1 MAALISVLYAVGKMA
16 AASSTARVPV
26 TIVTGSLG
34 AGKSTL
40 LRRIITEKHGMR
52 VAVIENEFAESMGLE
67 SLILK
72 QDLGGK
78 IADGFFELS
87 NGCLCCSQRDGLV
100 DTLQRIMRH
109 RERFDLIVVET
120 SGLADP
126 GPVAATFWTDLGE
139 EDASLSLDGIIAVVD
154 APHFGEELRRDRPAG
169 AVNEVER
176 QVAFADVLLLNKTD
190 LVPEADALHRVEETL
205 RSIND
210 TASVTRCTHCDV
222 PLADLLNLRAFDADT
237 ARASL
242 LSRLLDLREVREVQA
257 TTASAT
263 MCSSACEAA
272 AGHGHGAS
280 GSCHGHEHAVALVP
294 HKHDPGVTS
303 KVWQQVRTLEYSRF
317 RQWLGVLLWEARIPA
332 ATDLPGARAEL
343 ASEDMVAAADALR
356 VFRMK
361 GVIWLLGAPAE
372 DRSTALLQRET
383 PAGHETAYLLQAV
396 HDLFELQPLRVVE
409 APGSAAVT
417 FSTTSGGVLVF
428 IGQGIARYAATLQ
441 RSLENLAAP

>member
-1 MAALISVLYAVGKMA
+1 MAAVGA
-16 AASSTARVPV
+16 AARVPV

-52 VAVIENEFAESMGLE
+52 IAVIENEFAESMGLE

-139 EDASLSLDGIIAVVD
+139 EDASLSLDGIIAVID

-190 LVPEADALHRVEETL
+190 LVPEANALRRVEETL
-205 RSIND
+205 RSING
-210 TASVTRCTHCDV
+210 TASVTQCTHCDV
-222 PLADLLNLRAFDADT
+222 PLTDLLNLRAFDADT

-242 LSRLLDLREVREVQA
+242 LSRLLDLREVREVPA
-257 TTASAT
+257 AVDGVT

-272 AGHGHGAS
+272 EAHGHGTT

-294 HKHDPGVTS
+294 HKHDPGVSS
-303 KVWQQVRTLEYSRF
+303 KVWQQSRTLEYSRF
-317 RQWLGVLLWEARIPA
+317 RQWLGVLLWEARIPVA
-332 ATDLPGARAEL
+332 ADLPGARAEP
-343 ASEDMVAAADALR
+343 ASEVTVVADALR

-372 DRSTALLQRET
+372 DSSTALLQRET

-409 APGSAAVT
+409 APGSAAT
-417 FSTTSGGVLVF
+417 FSTSSGGVLVF
-428 IGQGIARYAATLQ
+428 IGQEIARHAATLQ